1 MLRRII
7 ALSLVL
13 ALALALGAS
22 GLKKID
28 APCTACKSVAAE
40 LQRRINKEPVRNHL
54 DLRHRLDKHGQRY
67 GKVIAYKSS
76 ELRAVELLDGL
87 CERMRDY
94 ALVSPTGK
102 KTKFW
107 LKVKGEGAASTAN
120 VTRTPG
126 QEEDSKS
133 KRLEA
138 YCGTLVEEYEEEV
151 YDGIMKGG
159 FDSEGVEPV
168 LCRSIIKPCPAP
180 APPAEDGSVPPEA
193 GEVVEADEDAE
204 DLEAAAAAA
213 AASSSDSSSGAAD
226 SSSGSSGS
234 QEGETKYIENMT
246 IEVGKDG
253 KFEL

>member
-1 MLRRII
+1 MLLRVT
-7 ALSLVL
+7 ALLLVVAAGL
-13 ALALALGAS
+13 TIQVDA
-22 GLKKID
+22 LKKID

-40 LQRRINKEPVRNHL
+40 LQRKINKEPVRNHL

-120 VTRTPG
+120 VTRSVG

-138 YCGTLVEEYEEEV
+138 YCGTLVEEYEEDIYE
-151 YDGIMKGG
+151 GIMKGG

-180 APPAEDGSVPPEA
+180 APPAEDGSVAPEV

-213 AASSSDSSSGAAD
+213 AASSDSSSAASDSSSGAP
-226 SSSGSSGS
+226 GS
-234 QEGETKYIENMT
+234 QDGETKYIENMT